1 LQKKENSGSKKS
13 DEKHLDAFKFENL
26 RQPVT
31 GCLFSNIY
39 AAAAGKG
46 HAKCL

>member
-1 LQKKENSGSKKS
+1 
-13 DEKHLDAFKFENL
+13 L

-46 HAKCL
+46 HAKCLWTLQDKGGKHWKKWGLFAVHF